1 MLTPTTA
8 KCATLALIAQGHT
21 ATVAYAMCQ
30 PIASGCATNTN
41 LRMRGI
47 MTSTSTS
54 KDIKIR
60 ATILGMGV
68 EGYITETKTDEGL
81 VHYGIFPTLD
91 KALNWAK
98 QLDNAEVV
106 PVYYPAY
113 NRG

>member
-8 KCATLALIAQGHT
+8 KCVSHVSTATERM

-41 LRMRGI
+41 LRTRGI

-54 KDIKIR
+54 KLWYDGQPI
-60 ATILGMGV
+60 
-68 EGYITETKTDEGL
+68 EGWGTVGIYEGGIHVYGGFSTREEAQEWLDQLVSGAVIPIYTK
-81 VHYGIFPTLD
+81 
-91 KALNWAK
+91 
-98 QLDNAEVV
+98 
-106 PVYYPAY
+106 AY